1 MWSLNYYCRLKFQQL
16 LALIS
21 YCTEFPFLFPAHPEF
36 SDSCTSWKHHK
47 FLSGTTQILVRCST
61 ANSLKILLVSI
72 LLILESL
79 ERSTI
84 WFLKRK
90 NRLYI
95 LFTLKPPV
103 IMSQACW
110 SLLSAYQAYQLSG
123 ISQDA
128 TEPKWHL
135 WLFRETGS
143 LWPEVSRAIM
153 FMKWSEMKVAQLFL
167 TLCEP
172 VAYIVHGILQARIFQ
187 AEVGSLFHLQ
197 GIFPT
202 QGSNPGLL
210 HCRLIL
216 YQLGHKGKPR
226 ILDG

>member
-1 MWSLNYYCRLKFQQL
+1 MCSLNCYCRLKFQQL

-95 LFTLKPPV
+95 SFTLKPPV

-110 SLLSAYQAYQLSG
+110 SLLSAYQAYQHIRHISYQAYPSMPQNQSGICDCLGRLVLSG
-123 ISQDA
+123 LRYP
-128 TEPKWHL
+128 EPSCL
-135 WLFRETGS
+135 
-143 LWPEVSRAIM
+143 
-153 FMKWSEMKVAQLFL
+153 WSEVKWKLLNCFWLSV
-167 TLCEP
+167 
-172 VAYIVHGILQARIFQ
+172 
-187 AEVGSLFHLQ
+187 
-197 GIFPT
+197 
-202 QGSNPGLL
+202 NPWP
-210 HCRLIL
+210 I
-216 YQLGHKGKPR
+216 
-226 ILDG
+226 